1 MATKTLTKIYSP
13 IEETHS
19 VREGKG
25 DILVKINLLT
35 KVRSRFCWDCQIGGM
50 ATFPEGTLGKFFR
63 RNDFSPFLLCWN
75 WATGHTHTQS
85 SRVVHWRDAGGD
97 GDVDDGLTSGG
108 TRHGTGRLN
117 FYSKLY
123 FFQALAITCTVF
135 SCFSS
140 AHDTNR
146 QRFWHSL

>member
-13 IEETHS
+13 IEETLRPGGERGHFGQNQS
-19 VREGKG
+19 SDQGSKPV
-25 DILVKINLLT
+25 LLGLSN
-35 KVRSRFCWDCQIGGM
+35 RWDGHLPQRVHLANSSGGTIFHLFFS
-50 ATFPEGTLGKFFR
+50 AGTGQL
-63 RNDFSPFLLCWN
+63 
-75 WATGHTHTQS
+75 ATHTQS
-85 SRVVHWRDAGGD
+85 SRVVHWKDAGGD

-135 SCFSS
+135 SCCSS